1 MVSKRKFKDS
11 IYEQLAR
18 IGKAVSSPKRLELLD
33 LLCQSD
39 RTVEYLSS
47 ETGMTVANTSRHLH
61 VLSAARLVEGERE
74 GQYVRYRLPDMAVC
88 DFYLNMRMLAE
99 RRLAEVQQIT
109 SQFLED
115 RGALEAI
122 DRESLL
128 KRVRAGEV
136 MVLDVRPAEEYS
148 AGHITGAISI
158 PLKELAERLS
168 ELPKDQE
175 IAAYCRGPYCVLAV
189 EAVEMLRTNGFH
201 AVRLEDG
208 VQDWLAHG
216 FSVEV
221 RKRRCAKG

>member
-1 MVSKRKFKDS
+1 MISKRKFKDS

-39 RTVEYLSS
+39 RTVEYLAS
-47 ETGMTVANTSRHLH
+47 ETRMTMANTSRHLH
-61 VLSAARLVEGERE
+61 VLSAARLIEGERN
-74 GQYVRYRLPDMAVC
+74 GLYVKYRLTDKAVC
-88 DFYLNMRMLAE
+88 KFYLDLRMLAE
-99 RRLAEVQQIT
+99 RRLAEVRQIT

-115 RGALEAI
+115 RGSLEAV

-128 KRVRAGEV
+128 KRVRAGEAI
-136 MVLDVRPAEEYS
+136 VLDVRPAEEYH
-148 AGHITGAISI
+148 AGHIPGAISI
-158 PLKELAERLS
+158 PLQELPEHLS

-189 EAVEMLRTNGFH
+189 EAVEMLRANGFH

-208 VQDWLAHG
+208 VHDWLAHG
-216 FSVEV
+216 LCME
-221 RKRRCAKG
+221 RAGE